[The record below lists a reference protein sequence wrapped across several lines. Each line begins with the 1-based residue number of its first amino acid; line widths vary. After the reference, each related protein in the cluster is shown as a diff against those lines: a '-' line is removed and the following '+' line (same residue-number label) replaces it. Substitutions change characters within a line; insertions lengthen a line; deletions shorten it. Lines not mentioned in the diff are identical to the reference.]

1 MVAPS
6 VPRITRIMAG
16 GAIRAA
22 GLPPSMIIEP
32 KTAPRARPMP
42 ATVARSMAR
51 SALGRDDVEVGGRR
65 LARPGGRCGP
75 GGRRVEEDEDRGPE
89 PAHPVD
95 HLGRALADEVALAV
109 DEGQ

>member
-22 GLPPSMIIEP
+22 GFPPSMIIEP

-42 ATVARSMAR
+42 TTVARSMTC

-65 LARPGGRCGP
+65 VPGSRSGGGRGR
-75 GGRRVEEDEDRGPE
+75 RRVEQHQDRRPE
-89 PAHPVD
+89 PAHPLD
-95 HLGRALADEVALAV
+95 HLRRALTDDVALAV
-109 DEGQ
+109 